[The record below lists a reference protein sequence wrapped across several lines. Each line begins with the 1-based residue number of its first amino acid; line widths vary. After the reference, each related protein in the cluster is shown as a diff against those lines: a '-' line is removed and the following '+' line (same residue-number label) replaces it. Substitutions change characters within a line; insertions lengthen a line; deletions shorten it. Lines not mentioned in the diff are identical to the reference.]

1 MSNHRV
7 TFLQKSVTK
16 GDIVAYFDTRDLAG
30 ISIFAA
36 LWGVLNVTISPA
48 FFQIFHLPFAC
59 DLIGFSALILAVWWS
74 RKIGTATFVGL
85 IALIIN
91 MTVRPTALHFFGFF
105 AASIAFDVLTFLSGY
120 KRLFEKRFVGS
131 IALFIISV
139 FSAAFAGLVIGSF
152 FMPSLALVQWGGV
165 LGWAGLHA
173 AGGVIGGTIS
183 IIIINALSLR
193 GVTPRI
199 RQEHKIGVSE

>member
-1 MSNHRV
+1 M
-7 TFLQKSVTK
+7 
-16 GDIVAYFDTRDLAG
+16 AYFDTRDLAG

-91 MTVRPTALHFFGFF
+91 MIVRPTALHFLGFF
-105 AASIAFDVLTFLSGY
+105 AASIAFDILTFLSRY
-120 KRLFEKRFVGS
+120 EKLFKERIVGS

-139 FSAAFAGLVIGSF
+139 FSAGFAGLVIGTF
-152 FMPSLALVQWGGV
+152 FMLPQALVQWGGV
-165 LGWAGLHA
+165 VGWVGLHA
-173 AGGVIGGTIS
+173 VGGVFGGAIGIM
-183 IIIINALSLR
+183 IINALSLR
-193 GVTPRI
+193 GVTPRT
-199 RQEHKIGVSE
+199 RSEY